1 VKNKTIQKIH
11 EVINDKIGDTD
22 EHFMNIMIVN
32 GLSQMATNM
41 HINIEHFDGTKV
53 PCNAYS
59 VSLAPSG
66 YNKGRL
72 MNILED
78 NVFNDFRE
86 EYEDMFGSVAEA
98 NCTAKAE
105 QDAARKG
112 IDFED
117 AMESILKRWDRL
129 PKPLYSFSD
138 ATEAGLK
145 AVREKYTMAGLGG
158 TCMVIDE
165 IAYNLPKF
173 EDVLTSMLEV
183 YDVAKLKDKLIKVD
197 SNGESGRIPA
207 TLLMFGSPSSLL
219 NGSKNEDDFI
229 DMLRQGYA
237 RRMFFSYIKNY
248 DKNQEESPE
257 DIIRRAKQS
266 KGKESHF
273 SCFKSLANKQW
284 IGATLQPTDEF
295 FIHLLNYKR
304 ECEKKAELLKSHQE
318 IQLFELSHR
327 YWKVFKLAGLLSI
340 AECRTSVTMDDLE
353 DAISFAE
360 ESGSHF
366 EQIMLREP
374 NYIRLFNYIADVGTK
389 VTEADLYSNLHF
401 YSSSNQ
407 GAKKD
412 MRNLAAAHAYNV
424 GGVFKETSKNGVNF
438 YEAEL
443 LKETDLNKLILSY
456 STDITTGY
464 ENVAVKYDELGQF
477 VTTDGFHYV
486 AHHLLDGYRKAE
498 NATGHINLVVLDVDH
513 ECSIELAQAML
524 KDYKYMLYT
533 TKRHTD
539 KEHRFR
545 IIMPLKY
552 NVKFNAEDYK
562 RFMKNIAEWLP
573 FETDEATFNLSRKW
587 LTNSGTLYKNN
598 GILLDPTNFIPNTQ
612 KANETKRNIDDLSNM
627 DSIERFFLMQLNDG
641 GSRNNTIVKL
651 GLMLVD
657 SGFSYESIEDKLI
670 SFNEKIDEPLSVKEV
685 MSTVMQTVRKKIAE
699 RDA

>member
-1 VKNKTIQKIH
+1 MKNKTIQKIH

-229 DMLRQGYA
+229 DMLRQG
-237 RRMFFSYIKNY
+237 
-248 DKNQEESPE
+248 
-257 DIIRRAKQS
+257 
-266 KGKESHF
+266 
-273 SCFKSLANKQW
+273 
-284 IGATLQPTDEF
+284 
-295 FIHLLNYKR
+295 
-304 ECEKKAELLKSHQE
+304 
-318 IQLFELSHR
+318 
-327 YWKVFKLAGLLSI
+327 
-340 AECRTSVTMDDLE
+340 
-353 DAISFAE
+353 
-360 ESGSHF
+360 
-366 EQIMLREP
+366 
-374 NYIRLFNYIADVGTK
+374 
-389 VTEADLYSNLHF
+389 
-401 YSSSNQ
+401 
-407 GAKKD
+407 
-412 MRNLAAAHAYNV
+412 
-424 GGVFKETSKNGVNF
+424 
-438 YEAEL
+438 
-443 LKETDLNKLILSY
+443 
-456 STDITTGY
+456 
-464 ENVAVKYDELGQF
+464 
-477 VTTDGFHYV
+477 
-486 AHHLLDGYRKAE
+486 
-498 NATGHINLVVLDVDH
+498 
-513 ECSIELAQAML
+513 
-524 KDYKYMLYT
+524 
-533 TKRHTD
+533 
-539 KEHRFR
+539 
-545 IIMPLKY
+545 
-552 NVKFNAEDYK
+552 
-562 RFMKNIAEWLP
+562 
-573 FETDEATFNLSRKW
+573 
-587 LTNSGTLYKNN
+587 
-598 GILLDPTNFIPNTQ
+598 
-612 KANETKRNIDDLSNM
+612 
-627 DSIERFFLMQLNDG
+627 
-641 GSRNNTIVKL
+641 
-651 GLMLVD
+651 
-657 SGFSYESIEDKLI
+657 
-670 SFNEKIDEPLSVKEV
+670 
-685 MSTVMQTVRKKIAE
+685 
-699 RDA
+699 